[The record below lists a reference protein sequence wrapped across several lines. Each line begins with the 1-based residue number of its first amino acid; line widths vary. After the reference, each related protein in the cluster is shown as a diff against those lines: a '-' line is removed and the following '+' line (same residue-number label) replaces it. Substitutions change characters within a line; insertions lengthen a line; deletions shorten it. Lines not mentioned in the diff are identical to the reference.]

1 MSLESAALL
10 SRARTLLV
18 LFLVFSL
25 ISCTSMQVVQ
35 GNNLPNALS
44 GLQAGETVTVVTY
57 SGTATTLVVA
67 AVDGRTLSG
76 QSDGKAITIPAV
88 QIKSIQGKHF
98 STGKTVG
105 LVAGIGS
112 GILNALAI
120 LGMCAIAHAFD

>member
-1 MSLESAALL
+1 M
-10 SRARTLLV
+10 
-18 LFLVFSL
+18 
-25 ISCTSMQVVQ
+25 
-35 GNNLPNALS
+35 
-44 GLQAGETVTVVTY
+44 
-57 SGTATTLVVA
+57 A